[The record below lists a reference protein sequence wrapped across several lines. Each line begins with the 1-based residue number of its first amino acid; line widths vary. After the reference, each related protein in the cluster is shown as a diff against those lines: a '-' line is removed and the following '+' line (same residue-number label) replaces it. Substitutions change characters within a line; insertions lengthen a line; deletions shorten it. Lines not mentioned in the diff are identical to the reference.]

1 MMVLVTNIPVVNRQ
15 LEIKDMFFVQ
25 MMRDM
30 QLLRLNSEMKGQDI
44 GNTAPRAQR
53 LRDDETL
60 WICSLTIL
68 FSRFLI
74 FFSANWMACPIG
86 VSISEGGEGVSF
98 AAAAAA
104 STPGFS
110 LEDVVGPGGFPEA
123 VSLAASEVVMMVS
136 EGMTLV
142 AAVGG
147 GRRRGSRCSERNL
160 ISANK
165 NASGGLVGKQQNE
178 AESRRR
184 GMGGTG

>member
-1 MMVLVTNIPVVNRQ
+1 
-15 LEIKDMFFVQ
+15 
-25 MMRDM
+25 
-30 QLLRLNSEMKGQDI
+30 
-44 GNTAPRAQR
+44 
-53 LRDDETL
+53 
-60 WICSLTIL
+60 
-68 FSRFLI
+68 
-74 FFSANWMACPIG
+74 MACPIG

-110 LEDVVGPGGFPEA
+110 LEDEDVVVAGPGGFPEA

-142 AAVGG
+142 AADCG

-184 GMGGTG
+184 GMGDAESQGAHQR